1 MGLKQRTW
9 VSLTVVSMDCKEEC
23 QEKYFDIIRF
33 DDSFKVKFDN
43 RKMKNEEKLEDRD
56 GEGGSFSST
65 RLGNHVSPLD
75 DRLDCTLLDGRGLLK
90 TISIDSPE
98 MHDLIRLGV

>member
-65 RLGNHVSPLD
+65 RLRLRNHIPALD
-75 DRLDCTLLDGRGLLK
+75 DRLDSALLNRRRLLK
-90 TISIDSPE
+90 TISIDAPA
-98 MHDLIRLGV
+98 IT

>member
-9 VSLTVVSMDCKEEC
+9 VFLTVVSMDCKEEC

-33 DDSFKVKFDN
+33 EDN